1 MDGDRPK
8 LSLKKLLIIVGGFFL
23 VVIVATLILTY
34 EGPGQDVD
42 GQEPQFEFAAEGSK
56 IAEIQILVR
65 DGWLSWQ
72 QYEKVFQ
79 ELNAQLPG
87 MEPSARYFVYVDE
100 SLVASSTTSTNF
112 DDVVVNY
119 TPGGDG
125 EEVEYE
131 QLYTSDAREEMETPD
146 TVSFTMRSES
156 GAEYDVEIYTG
167 GDLTTA
173 RVKIVAKN

>member
-23 VVIVATLILTY
+23 VVIAATLILTY
-34 EGPGQDVD
+34 EGPGQDVE

-56 IAEIQILVR
+56 IAGIQILVEN
-65 DGWLSWQ
+65 GWLSWQ
-72 QYEKVFQ
+72 QYKKVFS
-79 ELNAQLPG
+79 ELNARLPE
-87 MEPSARYFVYVDE
+87 MESSSRYFVFVDE
-100 SLVASSTTSTNF
+100 SLAAGSNAQRDF

-131 QLYTSDAREEMETPD
+131 QLYTSEAREEMETPD
-146 TVSFTMRSES
+146 TVTFTMRSES
-156 GAEYDVEIYTG
+156 NAEYAVEVYTG

-173 RVKIVAKN
+173 EVKIERK